1 MEMKIQFLGTG
12 TSQGVPVIACN
23 CEVCTSSDPRDD
35 RTRTSARIFV
45 DGQAWVID
53 TGPDFRQQML
63 RAKADQLDAVLLTHE
78 HMDHITGMDDVRT
91 FNFLH
96 ERSMPIYANRA
107 TLKAIE
113 RVYSYVF
120 TAKRYP
126 GVPVLDLKEIKDEPF
141 MVNEVEVIP
150 INVLH
155 MNMPVL
161 GFRIGDLTYITDANY
176 ISDEELEKIKGSKI
190 LVLNALRKEKHI
202 SHFNLQE
209 AIDLS
214 RRVGAERT
222 YLTHISHYL
231 GKHEE
236 VSAEL
241 PEGVF
246 LAYDGLSVPI

>member
-23 CEVCTSSDPRDD
+23 CAVCISNDPRDD
-35 RTRTSARIFV
+35 RTRTSARILV

-53 TGPDFRQQML
+53 TGPDFRRQML
-63 RAKADQLDAVLLTHE
+63 HAKADQLDAVLLTHE
-78 HMDHITGMDDVRT
+78 HMDHISGMDDVRT
-91 FNFLH
+91 FNFIH
-96 ERSMPIYANRA
+96 ERTMPVYGDRK
-107 TLKAIE
+107 TLDAIE

-120 TAKRYP
+120 GDKKYP
-126 GVPVLDLKEIKDEPF
+126 GVPDLDLIEIEKERF
-141 MVNEVEVIP
+141 NVNGVEVIP

-155 MNMPVL
+155 LNMPVL

-176 ISDEELEKIKGSKI
+176 ISDKELKKVKGSKV
-190 LVLNALRKEKHI
+190 LVLNALRKKKHI

-214 RRVGAERT
+214 QRVGAERT
-222 YLTHISHYL
+222 YLTHISHYM
-231 GKHEE
+231 GKHED

-241 PEGVF
+241 PDGVF
-246 LAYDGLSVPI
+246 LAYDGLSVSI